1 MLEMRMRVF
10 PIVAAIVTMSACA
23 VPEQTPEAVTALP
36 VEAVSEP
43 AEALDAWSF
52 DAAAAD
58 LRAAS
63 CPDGVP
69 FERAQ
74 SLPIGVAEIE
84 RGSDEALAGAF
95 EGLVFVGAWHLTA
108 DNASFGGL
116 SGLDTM
122 RSGSLL
128 TVSDAGAFVQ
138 IGVDPETGAPDGLGS
153 IGYMRGADGK
163 QLKGKS
169 SADAEG
175 LVFKDG
181 LALVSFERD
190 HRIEAFD
197 LEGCGAAARAALV
210 ADLPDAIEGETV
222 PNNRGAEA
230 LSFEGQL
237 FVGFEFR
244 GPAGTPTM
252 RLMADGSLDLPLY
265 ERPPAF
271 HLQTGSDLLEGGR
284 ATVYRA
290 YDPVRGNRILV
301 EVTAPDGR
309 IGEARLKAPLPVDNF
324 EGIAFGAGPEGQT
337 RIWLI
342 SDDNFNPDNQ
352 RTLLFA
358 FEFAE

>member
-1 MLEMRMRVF
+1 MRSILASMTVF
-10 PIVAAIVTMSACA
+10 GIAACA
-23 VPEQTPEAVTALP
+23 APAPSGEAITAEP
-36 VEAVSEP
+36 VAEP
-43 AEALDAWSF
+43 ANLADNLEAWQF
-52 DAAAAD
+52 ETAAPA

-63 CPDGVP
+63 CPEGVA

-74 SLPIGVAEIE
+74 SLPIGVIEID
-84 RGSDEALAGAF
+84 RGSDEARAEALS
-95 EGLVFVGAWHLTA
+95 GLVLAGAWHLTA
-108 DNASFGGL
+108 EDPGFGGL
-116 SGLDTM
+116 SGIDTL

-138 IGVDPETGAPDGLGS
+138 IGIDPETGAPDGLGS
-153 IGYMRGADGK
+153 ISYMRDVEGK
-163 QLKGKS
+163 LISGKAS
-169 SADAEG
+169 GDAEG

-197 LEGCGAAARAALV
+197 LESCGAAARAARI
-210 ADLPDAIEGETV
+210 ADIPEQVEGETV

-230 LSFEGQL
+230 LSFDDQL

-244 GPAGTPTM
+244 GPVGAPTT
-252 RLMADGSLDLPLY
+252 RLMADGSLDVPLY

-271 HLQTGSDLLEGGR
+271 HLQTGSDLQDGGR
-284 ATVYRA
+284 ATVFRA

-301 EVTAPDGR
+301 DVTAPDGR
-309 IGEARLKAPLPVDNF
+309 VGEAQLKAPLPVDNF
-324 EGIAFGAGPEGQT
+324 EGIAFGTGPEGQT

-342 SDDNFNPDNQ
+342 SDDNFNPGNQ

-358 FEFAE
+358 LDFVE